1 MTSIQFG
8 GGPTLEQRRQF
19 AGLKEGSHVPLY
31 QGYCPQLKYRCG
43 KTYGDETHDLSK
55 SVVHR
60 RSEPIGPPSNGKPFL
75 RNELPEA
82 TGDNKL
88 TKEMVPGYTGYIPRR
103 PFKFGATYKNE
114 CDISIDEHLT
124 GLQRENTK
132 MAELQMATARFPS
145 FEAQRHDPVVR
156 DHLNT
161 YRDTHPH
168 RPILMD
174 SKRQFT
180 EPPIPGYMAYVP
192 RIYTTEAGLGCRYH
206 DMTQNGLNMFCKE
219 RQRRV
224 ESKSAPI
231 TINRTPTASYG
242 MTTDAPFSQRVYLQD
257 GMIPKYTGYIPQRMY
272 NIGRNYG
279 DTTRSLEV
287 CSHDMAC
294 FGDFTRSKTMMQ
306 ASLA

>member
-1 MTSIQFG
+1 MTSIQFAA
-8 GGPTLEQRRQF
+8 GPTLEQRRQF
-19 AGLKEGSHVPLY
+19 AGLKEGSHVPQY

-55 SVVHR
+55 TVIHR
-60 RSEPIGPPSNGKPFL
+60 RSEPIGPPSTGRPILN
-75 RNELPEA
+75 NDLPDN

-103 PFKFGATYKNE
+103 TFKFGGTYKNE
-114 CDISIDEHLT
+114 CDVSIDEHLT
-124 GLQRENTK
+124 NFKRQCSK
-132 MAELQMATARFPS
+132 SADFQHSIATSR
-145 FEAQRHDPVVR
+145 QHDALRYDPEVR

-174 SKRQFT
+174 SKREFS

-206 DMTQNGLNMFCKE
+206 DMTKNGLEMFCKE
-219 RQRRV
+219 RQRRLN
-224 ESKSAPI
+224 SKLAPL
-231 TINRTPTASYG
+231 TIDRCPTASYG
-242 MTTDAPFSQRVYLQD
+242 MTTDVPFSKRVYLQD
-257 GMIPKYTGYIPQRMY
+257 GMIPKYTGYVPQRMY
-272 NIGRNYG
+272 HIGHNYG

-287 CSHDMAC
+287 CSHDQAC
-294 FGDFTRSKTMMQ
+294 FGDLMRSKTTLQ
-306 ASLA
+306 ASTA